1 MHTYEIVVQF
11 ANPDAPSFDTVFGQ
25 IEKAVATYNAKS
37 RLAQNPKEIL
47 RYGITDGGLSL
58 CIVLSSERELPEE
71 TAPRAL
77 RVFSLSLLSEELEGN
92 FIPYL
97 SGKRLFRM
105 SAKCLSNANTG
116 SGKPKAARPA
126 AVQGVDGVLLM
137 RRVADTLLKAGRG
150 DRAAGEKLAA
160 LIRVLDD

>member
-1 MHTYEIVVQF
+1 MYTYEIIVQF
-11 ANPDAPSFDTVFGQ
+11 ANPDAPSFDAVFGQ

-71 TAPRAL
+71 NATRAL
-77 RVFSLSLLSEELEGN
+77 RVFSLCLLSEELEGN

-105 SAKCLSNANTG
+105 SAKRLSDSEFPDDDT
-116 SGKPKAARPA
+116 RPA
-126 AVQGVDGVLLM
+126 AVQGVDGILLM
-137 RRVADTLLKAGRG
+137 RKVVDTLLKAGRG
-150 DRAAGEKLAA
+150 DRAAGKKIAE
-160 LIRVLDD
+160 ISRVLDD